1 VPNFCGIYNI
11 WFQNVTI
18 MNNWPGGTN
27 CLETAREHGFKSPQ
41 AFSFLI
47 KYLKIETPQAF
58 SFLIQYLKIENKCVK
73 KVLIRGPRPPPKRSA
88 TGY

>member
-18 MNNWPGGTN
+18 INNWPGGTN
-27 CLETAREHGFKSPQ
+27 CLETTREHGFKSPQ
-41 AFSFLI
+41 AR
-47 KYLKIETPQAF
+47 

-73 KVLIRGPRPPPKRSA
+73 RRVGTVSENRK
-88 TGY
+88 